1 MSRRIGRLTR
11 VAVAC
16 AAAVGLA
23 TALGVRAPD
32 RADAAGG
39 VVFAGLSGQKKPVIV
54 QVNARRT
61 RVVRVYWDWRAT
73 CSLGPAA
80 PAGTPLTT
88 AWSDMAERFAINA
101 RGRWSGSYSTGP
113 FPNATT
119 GVTQRF
125 GYRLTGGLVRGR
137 PDGRDDPGDLHGD
150 LGRGPHPNLRLR
162 AHQVQHPGLS
172 TTLSRSAAPPLGG
185 PPAAASPAGSSRRP
199 CPTTRTRRRRD
210 RRGGS
215 PIQAQGSPR
224 HPARG

>member
-16 AAAVGLA
+16 AAAVGVV
-23 TALGVRAPD
+23 TALGVRTPD

-39 VVFAGLSGQKKPVIV
+39 VVFGGVSGQKKPVIV

-61 RVVRVYWDWRAT
+61 RVVRVYWDWHAT

-88 AWSDMAERFAINA
+88 AWGDMAERFAINA

-125 GYRLTGGLVRGR
+125 GDRLTGGLLTRGAR
-137 PDGRDDPGDLHGD
+137 MVGTI
-150 LGRGPHPNLRLR
+150 R
-162 AHQVQHPGLS
+162 A
-172 TTLSRSAAPPLGG
+172 TYTETSAAGLIRACNSGLI
-185 PPAAASPAGSSRRP
+185 RFNI
-199 CPTTRTRRRRD
+199 RD
-210 RRGGS
+210 
-215 PIQAQGSPR
+215 
-224 HPARG
+224 